1 MKTDTRLTEWER
13 SGMTEP
19 ELITEPKTNG
29 HWTMKPSQRKALQAS
44 DDDGAALPH
53 NTPLTRANVE
63 QIYGVGVD
71 IDEMAAV
78 AASTDAPAPVAA
90 DMRIRTNSELHL
102 VPRSSFLKRGIMPS
116 IECLHA
122 NIRARDAVCEL
133 KRIYKVAGVVLYDL
147 IQAGVEPSLPAVSM
161 AVQPDGDG
169 DNDDDS
175 ITNASPVGVV
185 AQMDVAAP
193 VRECPVLC
201 ARCTTLT
208 LGWPSIVQEPAP
220 AEPRSTRHSER
231 QQRQQQRRSSTRT
244 ASSSPTVETSPTG
257 TSRGQPQLNRPRTMR
272 RYR

>member
-78 AASTDAPAPVAA
+78 AASADAPAPVAA

-122 NIRARDAVCEL
+122 NIRARNAVCEL
-133 KRIYKVAGVVLYDL
+133 KRSYKVAGVVLYDL
-147 IQAGVEPSLPAVSM
+147 IQAGVEPSLPAVAAQS
-161 AVQPDGDG
+161 DGDG

-175 ITNASPVGVV
+175 ITNASLVGVV
-185 AQMDVAAP
+185 AQMDVATV

-201 ARCTTLT
+201 TRCTTLT

-220 AEPRSTRHSER
+220 AAPPRARRSER
-231 QQRQQQRRSSTRT
+231 QRRSSTRT
-244 ASSSPTVETSPTG
+244 ASSSPTMETSPTG
-257 TSRGQPQLNRPRTMR
+257 TSRGQPQRNRPRTMR
-272 RYR
+272 PYR